1 MKLDHTFNCTQK
13 SRFYQPLCPVYRV
26 LLKKI
31 EAVHSDKCS
40 GTGSLLFLR
49 REDFGF
55 DFGRMEKNCK
65 LFMHLMIDTQKEDK
79 CKTNRLGVLKMVHDL
94 ALRVMKR
101 Y

>member
-1 MKLDHTFNCTQK
+1 
-13 SRFYQPLCPVYRV
+13 
-26 LLKKI
+26 
-31 EAVHSDKCS
+31 
-40 GTGSLLFLR
+40 
-49 REDFGF
+49 
-55 DFGRMEKNCK
+55 MEKNYK